1 LIITAN
7 EICVHAGVGSPLFTI
22 PLVNAIVFASYEQC
36 KQFITRKNP
45 DQQLSETQ
53 LAVCGGFSGLVAC
66 SIVSPV
72 ELIRSLQQV
81 CPFFLTD
88 WLFFVITLF
97 DFIFIAYKLVV
108 VVVVIVVSIYLYLLV
123 SPSL

>member
-1 LIITAN
+1 M
-7 EICVHAGVGSPLFTI
+7 
-22 PLVNAIVFASYEQC
+22 
-36 KQFITRKNP
+36 
-45 DQQLSETQ
+45 
-53 LAVCGGFSGLVAC
+53 AC